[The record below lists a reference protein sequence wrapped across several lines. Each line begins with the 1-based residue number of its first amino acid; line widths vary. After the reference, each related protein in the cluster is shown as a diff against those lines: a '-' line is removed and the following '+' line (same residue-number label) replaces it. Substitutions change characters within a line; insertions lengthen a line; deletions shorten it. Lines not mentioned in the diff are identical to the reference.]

1 MPNSTTDPATD
12 DRRKSLLIDSNLLLL
27 LFVGLHDR
35 SRIEKYKR
43 TAQFSVEDFKLL
55 LAFIGRFRE
64 IVTTPSIL
72 TEVSN
77 LLGQLPDM
85 LGYSHLEHFAGRIRI
100 LHERYTPSQTL
111 SNDKAFP
118 KFGLTDTAIVQAARE
133 NYLVLTDDFRLT
145 QYLAAKN
152 IDVINFNHLRPF
164 T

>member
-1 MPNSTTDPATD
+1 MSSSIADPAAVH
-12 DRRKSLLIDSNLLLL
+12 RWESLLIDSNLLLL

-43 TAQFSVEDFKLL
+43 TAQFTVEDFRLL
-55 LAFIGRFRE
+55 LAFVGRFRE

-77 LLGQLPDM
+77 LLGQLPDK
-85 LGYSHLEHFAGRIRI
+85 LRYSHLGHFAGEIRI
-100 LHERYTPSQTL
+100 LHERYTPSQEL

-118 KFGLTDTAIVQAARE
+118 RFGLTDTAIIQAARE

-152 IDVINFNHLRPF
+152 VDVINFNHLRTF

>member
-1 MPNSTTDPATD
+1 
-12 DRRKSLLIDSNLLLL
+12 LLLL

-43 TAQFSVEDFKLL
+43 TSQFGVRDFKLL
-55 LAFIGRFRE
+55 LAFVGRFME

-77 LLGQLPDM
+77 LLGQLPDT
-85 LGYSHLEHFAGRIRI
+85 LRHSFLEHFAGEIRV
-100 LHERYTPSQTL
+100 LRDQYTPSQEL
-111 SNDKAFP
+111 SIDKAFK
-118 KFGLTDTAIVQAARE
+118 KFGLTDTAIIQAARE

-145 QYLAAKN
+145 QDLAAKN
-152 IDVINFNHLRPF
+152 IDVINFNHLRAS